1 MTRVT
6 NKFMSLALAF
16 LAFLMI
22 SCDKL
27 DLPTPTKTKMQGTWQ
42 LTSAVDADGN
52 DAPSAVAAG
61 LQSPERLTGPAYLF
75 VNRESPGA
83 SQGKLTWTVLIGVGL
98 VIIAA
103 TAITLRRTRAVRQ

>member
-1 MTRVT
+1 
-6 NKFMSLALAF
+6 
-16 LAFLMI
+16 
-22 SCDKL
+22 
-27 DLPTPTKTKMQGTWQ
+27 MQGTWQ